1 VFALL
6 FQWYSVAD
14 GTSGGDLMPDESVID
29 RPTTVGGG
37 GRSTRRG
44 GGSFG
49 RQNSGSSSGTP
60 AGDDFDRLAAMLER
74 IGKSLERLI
83 KLSPPI
89 LPSNLQSEF
98 LGIWPEA
105 QSELN
110 LAVGRLRRDRPLTRP
125 SAARAQQQ
133 LERAG
138 LAGPMLKMK
147 EKSLYYHLDPL
158 DAEITTYQAATTTKP
173 ILTLPEDE
181 GLFKR
186 LLFLVKPATK
196 VMNSIVGSIPAAI
209 FPGKEIF
216 KEVKEHVEAGYEAVQ
231 LSREA

>member
-1 VFALL
+1 
-6 FQWYSVAD
+6 
-14 GTSGGDLMPDESVID
+14 
-29 RPTTVGGG
+29 
-37 GRSTRRG
+37 
-44 GGSFG
+44 
-49 RQNSGSSSGTP
+49 
-60 AGDDFDRLAAMLER
+60 
-74 IGKSLERLI
+74 
-83 KLSPPI
+83 
-89 LPSNLQSEF
+89 
-98 LGIWPEA
+98 
-105 QSELN
+105 
-110 LAVGRLRRDRPLTRP
+110 
-125 SAARAQQQ
+125 
-133 LERAG
+133 
-138 LAGPMLKMK
+138 MLKMK